1 MGSVYISAVEYH
13 IIEVQKKLIKATL
26 NGTSLH
32 ECTRNLGIRLWKIVI
47 LYVSVVVN
55 YILTVMPGS

>member
-1 MGSVYISAVEYH
+1 VGSFYISAVEYY
-13 IIEVQKKLIKATL
+13 IIEVQENLIKATL

-32 ECTRNLGIRLWKIVI
+32 ECTRNPEIRLWKIVI
-47 LYVSVVVN
+47 SYVIVVN